1 MKNNYRT
8 DLIQELKSSKG
19 PKIIWGAGSVGS
31 QIYSACQKAGID
43 IDAFCDHDPEKI
55 GKNINGIKILHTMDI
70 PDKYPNAEMI
80 MTMNRI
86 VEAIDELKSLN
97 LTRWHLGG
105 LLFDIDEIL
114 QNCSNTYA
122 YSDDHYALQ
131 ICSITHHILNQ
142 KDEDFLLGS
151 LDCVITERC
160 SLKCRDCGN
169 LMQYYT
175 QPVDYNIESVIFEL
189 KTLMQY
195 VDRLFEL
202 RLIGGDVFMHRDWD
216 LILSY
221 ALSEPKIDRIT
232 FYTNGTLIPQSKKMP
247 LLSNKRVMLQI
258 SDYGKRSN
266 NLKKL
271 IQLCEKN
278 HVWYHATPID
288 KWNACSTISRH
299 YRNKEENDT
308 LFHGCCVKDVVTLQQ
323 GKLFRC
329 PYASNAFHLGAVEDN
344 PQDYFDVMNPP
355 PFLPTIKNVRMQL
368 KTYLGSQCAIPI
380 CDYCV
385 GRIPG
390 VNEIPAN
397 EQTKKPLPYE
407 RIKK

>member
-8 DLIQELKSSKG
+8 SLIQALKSSKK
-19 PKIIWGAGSVGS
+19 PKIIWGAGSVGK
-31 QIYSACQKAGID
+31 QVYTACQKAKIE

-55 GKNINGIKILHTMDI
+55 GKRINGIKILYARDI
-70 PDKYPNAEMI
+70 PGIYPHAKMI
-80 MTMNRI
+80 MAMNRI
-86 VEAIDELKSLN
+86 VEAVDELESLN
-97 LTRWHLGG
+97 LTQWHPGG
-105 LLFDIDEIL
+105 LLFDLDTIL
-114 QNCSNTYA
+114 DNCSNVYA

-131 ICSITHHILNQ
+131 ICSITHHIFTQ
-142 KDEDFLLGS
+142 KKEDCLLGS

-160 SLKCRDCGN
+160 SLKCRECSN
-169 LMQYYT
+169 LMQYYIH
-175 QPVDYNIESVIFEL
+175 PVDYNIESVILEL
-189 KTLMQY
+189 KALMPY
-195 VDRLFEL
+195 IDRLFEL

-216 LILSY
+216 LILEY

-232 FYTNGTLIPQSKKMP
+232 FYTNGTLIPQLKKMP

-266 NLKKL
+266 NLEKL

-278 HVWYHATPID
+278 HVWYRVTQID
-288 KWNACSTISRH
+288 TWNACSTISRH
-299 YRNKEENDT
+299 HQNEDENNK
-308 LFHGCCVKDVVTLQQ
+308 LFNACCVKDVTTLQK

-329 PYASNAFHLGAVEDN
+329 PYAANAFHLGAVEDD
-344 PQDYFDVMNPP
+344 PHDYFDVMDNTP
-355 PFLPTIKNVRMQL
+355 LTTMKNMRMQL
-368 KTYLGSQCAIPI
+368 RNYLRSQCAIPI

-397 EQTKKPLPYE
+397 EQTKQPLPYE
-407 RIKK
+407 RIRK